1 MKPHSSDEIKERISL
16 YTLGALSSAESL
28 SLEKHIA
35 EGCRECRDELRAF
48 EDACALIAL
57 SAPRVEP
64 AAEVRER
71 LFARLA
77 EEKKSGQLEAA
88 PSLDNPGRF
97 LTVHAEEGGW
107 QETSS
112 GVFVKQLYVDR
123 KKGTVTSLFKMLPG
137 SHAPVH
143 RHLGVEEC
151 IVLEGDFHVNDQTL
165 GPGDYHRAEAGSVHQ
180 TLYTEKGNLLLIIS
194 PQEGFEEVQSR

>member
-1 MKPHSSDEIKERISL
+1 MKQHSTDEIKERVSL
-16 YTLGALSSAESL
+16 YTLGALPAAESL
-28 SLEKHIA
+28 ALEKHIA
-35 EGCRECRDELRAF
+35 EGCSVCRDELRAF

-64 AAEVRER
+64 PPQVREK

-77 EEKKSGQLEAA
+77 AEKKSVHLEAA
-88 PSLDNPGRF
+88 PSSDNPAGF

-107 QETSS
+107 EETSR

-123 KKGTVTSLFKMLPG
+123 EKGTVTSLFKMLPG
-137 SHAPVH
+137 SHAHAH

-151 IVLEGDFHVNDQTL
+151 IVLEGDFHINDQTL
-165 GPGDYHRAEAGSVHQ
+165 GPGDYHRAEAGSIHQ

-194 PQEGFEEVQSR
+194 APEGLEEMQSL